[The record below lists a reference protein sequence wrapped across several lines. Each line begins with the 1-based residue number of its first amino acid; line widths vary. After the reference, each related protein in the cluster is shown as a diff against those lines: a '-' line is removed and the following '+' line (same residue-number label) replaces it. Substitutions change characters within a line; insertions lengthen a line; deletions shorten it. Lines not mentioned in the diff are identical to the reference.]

1 MKLYELT
8 YLPLPGLSEDEQK
21 TLSERVVSI
30 LETQPVSQHSSGFL
44 ATLDFNS
51 DPEKIGPL
59 KEKLKKE
66 LLSIVGKHLDLNSHR
81 LFFFGFRAGG
91 KGSERSD
98 IDVGIEGP
106 EKISLPIMARMREEI
121 EDLPLLYKIDLVD
134 FKDVSFDFR
143 EVALQNIE
151 PIL

>member
-21 TLSERVVSI
+21 TLSERVVSL

-66 LLSIVGKHLDLNSHR
+66 PQIQRYIVLKKTPTRFKARILRRAEFSNR
-81 LFFFGFRAGG
+81 TEKAFR
-91 KGSERSD
+91 KED
-98 IDVGIEGP
+98 KKPKVE
-106 EKISLPIMARMREEI
+106 LQEI
-121 EDLPLLYKIDLVD
+121 EKKLDEIL
-134 FKDVSFDFR
+134 KD
-143 EVALQNIE
+143 
-151 PIL
+151 